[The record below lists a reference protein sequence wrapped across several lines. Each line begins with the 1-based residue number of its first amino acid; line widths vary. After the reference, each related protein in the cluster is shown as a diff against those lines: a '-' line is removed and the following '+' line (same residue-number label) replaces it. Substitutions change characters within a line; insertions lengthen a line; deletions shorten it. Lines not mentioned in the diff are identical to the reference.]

1 MLRAIVAVVVGY
13 ATMFV
18 FIFLTFTA
26 AYFAMGTEGAFQAGS
41 YEVSGTWLVVS
52 FVLGLL
58 GSVAGG
64 FVCAWIA
71 RRWTPPLVLAG
82 VCLAFGLLLAIPAA
96 LESRE
101 SKARPADVSNAD
113 AMMEART
120 PTWVALVNPV
130 FGAAGVL
137 IGARMRG
144 VKS

>member
-18 FIFLTFTA
+18 FIFTTFTA
-26 AYFAMGTEGAFQAGS
+26 TYFAMGTDGAFQAGS
-41 YEVSGTWLVVS
+41 YEVSRTWLVIS

-64 FVCAWIA
+64 FVCAWIG
-71 RRWTPPLVLAG
+71 RRWTPALVLAG
-82 VCLAFGLLLAIPAA
+82 LCLVIGLVLAIPAA

-101 SKARPADVSNAD
+101 PKARPADVSNQD

-120 PTWVALVNPV
+120 
-130 FGAAGVL
+130 
-137 IGARMRG
+137 
-144 VKS
+144 